1 MIRTARRSRVGQ
13 LLWRTLA
20 VVLLGLL
27 SAVAAQQPPPDAT
40 AFRWLLWAEEQAL
53 AGDPEAAVSGFL
65 ETIERAPALADAHF
79 GLGSAYL
86 LLGRNAEAALSFA
99 LFERL
104 EPDSFE
110 AAFNRGLAL
119 LRLGQL
125 AEGGEALEAALG
137 RVGPATPR
145 AALLQSWSL
154 LGALSLELG
163 RYDAAALAYREVLQL
178 DPTSIAA
185 LLGLGRSLLAQAE
198 VTAAVQVLQQAV
210 ALGASAEALRYLA
223 EAYLLAEAPEW
234 ALRTLERLVADHPSD
249 ALGWMALGL
258 LRNSLGDLGKA
269 GEAFEEVVA
278 LEPEGRWGWWNLAAV
293 RTAQERYE
301 EAEAAYRS
309 LLEHWPE
316 DAAAMYHLGWMLF
329 VAGDLEGAAI
339 RWRMGCGLQH
349 PESCDAPYP

>member
-27 SAVAAQQPPPDAT
+27 SAVAAQQPHPDAT

-65 ETIERAPALADAHF
+65 ETIERAPALVDAHF

-210 ALGASAEALRYLA
+210 A
-223 EAYLLAEAPEW
+223 
-234 ALRTLERLVADHPSD
+234 VAV
-249 ALGWMALGL
+249 W
-258 LRNSLGDLGKA
+258 
-269 GEAFEEVVA
+269 
-278 LEPEGRWGWWNLAAV
+278 
-293 RTAQERYE
+293 
-301 EAEAAYRS
+301 
-309 LLEHWPE
+309 
-316 DAAAMYHLGWMLF
+316 
-329 VAGDLEGAAI
+329 
-339 RWRMGCGLQH
+339 
-349 PESCDAPYP
+349 